1 MRLNKKGKNF
11 LLGTLL
17 KGYFVQLVIC
27 SVVVMIGTIVL
38 DLVASSLSR
47 RWFGELFFWYYRALY
62 AFEAGVVVW
71 ALCIIW
77 LTYRL
82 IKKWSAMSMNYRRQ
96 LEKCLIKIQIILSF
110 RQNSVILL

>member
-82 IKKWSAMSMNYRRQ
+82 IKSGQ
-96 LEKCLIKIQIILSF
+96 LCL
-110 RQNSVILL
+110 

>member
-47 RWFGELFFWYYRALY
+47 RWFGNYSFGITERFMHLRRGLLY
-62 AFEAGVVVW
+62 G
-71 ALCIIW
+71 
-77 LTYRL
+77 R
-82 IKKWSAMSMNYRRQ
+82 
-96 LEKCLIKIQIILSF
+96 
-110 RQNSVILL
+110 SVLYG